1 MQTNLQKL
9 IAFLKDTYSVEVTI
23 KDSIEDGIEIAEL
36 VNRSILINKQSRND
50 TEILFVIGHLFG
62 HMVQF
67 SHYEDYR
74 HLVEKVG
81 EPKPLQLSDDF
92 KKAFYAYEVEGYR
105 IGKGLMEAVLG
116 KAEANT
122 LDEKYQ
128 IYLETDFLT
137 FWQYLTTGNQI
148 SVSAFNTLLLQNYI
162 AWKGKY
168 PKELGSIPLPNTI
181 VFSSITAKVY

>member
-9 IAFLKDTYSVEVTI
+9 IAFLKDTYNVEVTI

-36 VNRSILINKQSRND
+36 VNRSILINKQSRSE

-74 HLVEKVG
+74 YLVEKVA
-81 EPKPLQLSDDF
+81 EAKPLQLSDDF
-92 KKAFYAYEVEGYR
+92 KNAFYAYEVEGYK
-105 IGKGLMEAVLG
+105 IGKGLMETVLG
-116 KAEANT
+116 KAEASM

-128 IYLETDFLT
+128 IYLETDFST
-137 FWQYLTTGNQI
+137 FWEYLTTGNQI
-148 SVSAFNTLLLQNYI
+148 SVSAFNTILLQNYI
-162 AWKGKY
+162 DWKGRY
-168 PKELGSIPLPNTI
+168 PKKLEIIPLPNTI
-181 VFSSITAKVY
+181 IFSSIAAKVY

>member
-1 MQTNLQKL
+1 MQTNLEKL
-9 IAFLKDTYSVEVTI
+9 IVFLQNTYGVEVVI

-36 VNRSILINKQSRND
+36 VNRTILINKQSRSE

-81 EPKPLQLSDDF
+81 EPKPLQLSNDF

-105 IGKGLMEAVLG
+105 IGKGLMETVLG
-116 KAEANT
+116 KTETNI

-128 IYLETDFLT
+128 IYLETDFIT
-137 FWQYLTTGNQI
+137 FWEYLTTGNQI
-148 SVSAFNTLLLQNYI
+148 SVSAFNTLLLRNYI
-162 AWKGKY
+162 DWKGRY
-168 PKELGSIPLPNTI
+168 PNQLKGIPPPDTI
-181 VFSSITAKVY
+181 VFSSVDVKVY